1 VLFHPNSG
9 NGKDGEIGAV
19 RVGSYKV
26 VYYSGKYNTSKKKEL
41 LTLKV
46 LV

>member
-19 RVGSYKV
+19 RIGSYKV
-26 VYYSGKYNTSKKKEL
+26 VYNTGKCNSYKKKGA

-46 LV
+46 